1 VGSDFA
7 PTPAD
12 SYVMSRVRLGVAFKP
27 STWLRFFG
35 EAQDSRV
42 LFYKVNPSNTVSDP
56 FEFRQG
62 YIEAGAL
69 EGNGV
74 KVRVGRQDLTFG
86 QGRLVSTGDWSN
98 ITKSFDIARGTV
110 TTRLFT
116 MDLVAGSPV
125 LVDPGRMD
133 RHKPGEHFYVD
144 YMTFKKLIP
153 GATVEP
159 YFMAK
164 TALNV
169 KSKDG
174 KLGNAD
180 TLYAGFRVAGKAPR
194 GIDYSFE
201 GVREMGA
208 YNNDAVRAWGYA
220 GGAGWMLPWVP
231 GKPHLSSDY
240 LYGSG
245 DSGVKDGRH
254 QSFDYL
260 YGSQQPITSLTGQ
273 FAWRNIKDWRAGVD
287 FTPVKRLMVKVDF
300 RDYWLATPADGLY
313 NCGGVRTVFN
323 AKATSPHVGEGVDAL
338 ATVALFKKTTLGVGV
353 GNLAPGSYLKQSG
366 KTTGFVYPYLTF
378 TRLL

>member
-1 VGSDFA
+1 MKIRHSRTAAHILTAALFLIGSIGRAQDPAPKPGSVTPDDTKESSKLRDYLGRTLKFTGAVRIRWEASVGSDFA

-12 SYVMSRVRLGVAFKP
+12 SYVISRARLGVAFKP
-27 STWLRFFG
+27 SPWLRFFG

-42 LFYKVNPSNTVSDP
+42 LFYKVTPSNTVSDP

-62 YIEAGAL
+62 YVEAGAL

-86 QGRLVSTGDWSN
+86 EGRLVGTGDWSN

-116 MDLVAGSPV
+116 MDVVAGSPV
-125 LVDPGRMD
+125 LADPARMD

-153 GATVEP
+153 RASVDA

-174 KLGNAD
+174 KVGNAD
-180 TLYAGFRVAGKAPR
+180 TLYAGGRVTGKAPR

-208 YNNDAVRAWGYA
+208 YNNDAVRAWGYIA
-220 GGAGWMLPWVP
+220 G
-231 GKPHLSSDY
+231 
-240 LYGSG
+240 
-245 DSGVKDGRH
+245 
-254 QSFDYL
+254 
-260 YGSQQPITSLTGQ
+260 TG
-273 FAWRNIKDWRAGVD
+273 
-287 FTPVKRLMVKVDF
+287 
-300 RDYWLATPADGLY
+300 
-313 NCGGVRTVFN
+313 
-323 AKATSPHVGEGVDAL
+323 
-338 ATVALFKKTTLGVGV
+338 
-353 GNLAPGSYLKQSG
+353 
-366 KTTGFVYPYLTF
+366 
-378 TRLL
+378 